1 MSFRYSEYFKNIS
14 THFPEATFEDIK
26 ERSHELF
33 CCAVKSYGNG
43 DFGEH
48 YHEYLELIYV
58 VAASM
63 TVRVNSHDYH
73 MNSGDFLVVIP
84 GDVHSMTCNKGCKY
98 VVLQADTDFVFSSVL
113 SNSELHYV
121 MPYTLSIH
129 NEARLFK
136 ANIVD
141 STEIPK
147 CIYNIVS
154 EYTDRN
160 KFFTLAIRCHLSA
173 IALYAFRH
181 WDKILSESNEERHD
195 MTEEDPRLSRVIE
208 VINERYADD
217 LSAEEMA
224 QIAGMSYSY
233 FSRYFKSTVG
243 LSYSEYLNAVRI
255 KASEKLLI
263 DSNLSVADIAAA
275 VGFSNTSYYI
285 AQFKK
290 QLHMTPKR
298 YKNSFSGVVGQSD
311 N

>member
-1 MSFRYSEYFKNIS
+1 MPFHYSEYFKNIS
-14 THFPEATFEDIK
+14 THFPDATFEDIK
-26 ERSHELF
+26 ERSKELF
-33 CCAVKSYGNG
+33 CCAVKNYGSG

-58 VAASM
+58 VASSM

-73 MNSGDFLVVIP
+73 LSSGDFLVIIP
-84 GDVHSMTCNKGCKY
+84 GDVHSMTCNKGCRY
-98 VVLQADTDFVFSSVL
+98 VVLQADTDFVFTSVL

-136 ANIVD
+136 ANVVD
-141 STEIPK
+141 ATEIPK
-147 CIYNIVS
+147 CIYNIVN
-154 EYTDRN
+154 EYNDRN
-160 KFFTLAIRCHLSA
+160 KFYTLAIRMHFSA
-173 IALYAFRH
+173 IALYVFRH
-181 WDKILSESNEERHD
+181 WNKILSESNETRRD
-195 MTEEDPRLSRVIE
+195 MTEDDPRLSKVID
-208 VINERYADD
+208 VINERYDDD

-224 QIAGMSYSY
+224 KIAGMSYSY

-243 LSYSEYLNAVRI
+243 LSYSEYLNSVRI

-263 DSNLSVADIAAA
+263 DSDLSIADIAVK

-298 YKNSFSGVVGQSD
+298 YKNSFSGVVGQTE